1 MLDLPELEPVAG
13 RPRKRRRVG
22 GLLLGLVSLAIV
34 GSLVAVGVSS
44 ISGLLGDVAE
54 RLTDE
59 QYEDYSG
66 PTGPEVEIVIEP
78 GDGGEQVAQKMF
90 EADVV
95 ASFEAII
102 RPMRVANP
110 VIYPG
115 TYLFPTKMS
124 GAAAL
129 SLLTS
134 GENRVVL
141 EITLREGL
149 RLDQMLARLS
159 EELEIPL
166 AELEEAVD
174 QIALPDGAP
183 NAEAM
188 LFPAT
193 YTFDPGVSAELV
205 VNTLHNRL
213 LQELDSFGLSLAED
227 YDVLVIAS
235 LIQAEASI
243 EEDFYRVS
251 RVIQNRLDEDMLL
264 QFDSTVNY
272 GTQGTTVTTSD
283 EQRADD
289 NPYNTYRYKGLP
301 IGAIGAPGSLAI
313 NAALNPADGDW
324 IYFVTVN
331 LRTGET
337 VFNRDYADHLI
348 AVEDFLAFLRENPEY
363 ND

>member
-1 MLDLPELEPVAG
+1 VLELPELEPVVQ
-13 RPRKRRRVG
+13 RPRKRRRLG
-22 GLLLGLVSLAIV
+22 GVLLGVVSIAIV
-34 GSLVAVGVSS
+34 GSLVAVGVTS
-44 ISGLLGDVAE
+44 ISGLLSEVAE

-66 PTGPEVEIVIEP
+66 PTGPEVEIVIQP
-78 GDGGEQVAQKMF
+78 GDGGEQVAQKMVD
-90 EADVV
+90 ADIV

-102 RPMRVANP
+102 RPMRLSNP

-129 SLLTS
+129 ALLVS

-149 RLDQMLARLS
+149 RLDQMLSRLS
-159 EELEIPL
+159 EQLDIPL
-166 AELEEAVD
+166 AELEAAVE
-174 QIALPDGAP
+174 QIDLPEGAP

-193 YTFDPGVSAELV
+193 YRFDPGVSAERV

-213 LQELDSFGLSLAED
+213 IQELDSFGLSLAED
-227 YDVLVIAS
+227 YDVLIIAS

-243 EEDFYRVS
+243 EEDFYKVS
-251 RVIQNRLDEDMLL
+251 RVIQNRLDDDMLL

-272 GTQGTTVTTSD
+272 GTKGTTVTTSD

-313 NAALNPADGDW
+313 NAALNPVEGDW

-331 LRTGET
+331 LKTGET

-348 AVEDFLAFLRENPEY
+348 AVKDFLSFLRENPEF